1 MGFIMKRIYQII
13 IMAFVFFLGFLAL
26 NYYIFSRMASLLSFY
41 QSSLI
46 LSLIFLVSAS
56 YPMAMLVERN
66 ISNIY
71 TRILYSIAATWL
83 GIAFFLLF
91 LLIFY
96 EILSLIFILP
106 SFISG
111 IVIIVLSSLLTF
123 YGLVN
128 ALMIHVKDFELPF
141 PNIYSDIRIVL
152 LSDIHI
158 GSIRNSGYM
167 EKIVKKTNYLNPDI
181 VLITGDIV
189 DGSARLHKKT
199 FCSIDNIHGPVLFVI
214 GNHEV
219 YEGLDEVY
227 RVLKPT
233 KMKILR
239 NEVFQFNGI
248 QIIGVDYSF
257 KENHLNN
264 VLNKL
269 NIDKNIPSILMY
281 HLPQDIEVSN
291 KFKVNLQLSGHTHN
305 GQIFPFN
312 LLVKLLFPYFN
323 GFYNYKDTLIYVSE
337 GTGTWGPPMRLGSCN
352 EITLITLKPQ

>member
-1 MGFIMKRIYQII
+1 
-13 IMAFVFFLGFLAL
+13 
-26 NYYIFSRMASLLSFY
+26 
-41 QSSLI
+41 
-46 LSLIFLVSAS
+46 
-56 YPMAMLVERN
+56 
-66 ISNIY
+66 
-71 TRILYSIAATWL
+71 
-83 GIAFFLLF
+83 
-91 LLIFY
+91 
-96 EILSLIFILP
+96 
-106 SFISG
+106 
-111 IVIIVLSSLLTF
+111 
-123 YGLVN
+123 
-128 ALMIHVKDFELPF
+128 MIHVKDFEIPF
-141 PNIYSDIRIVL
+141 PHIYSDIRIVL

-199 FCSIDNIHGPVLFVI
+199 FCSIDNIQ
-214 GNHEV
+214 
-219 YEGLDEVY
+219 GLDEVY

-257 KENHLNN
+257 KKNHLNN

-281 HLPQDIEVSN
+281 HFPQDIEVSN

-337 GTGTWGPPMRLGSCN
+337 GTGTWGPPMRLGSRN